1 MIEQFHRLI
10 VYSTEQNA
18 HIVLAPC
25 KDCDGIEIVLGF
37 RGDTVTVMREKKKK
51 PTVAVD
57 ENVGFICCKNYL
69 QLWKG

>member
-1 MIEQFHRLI
+1 MIVHFHRLI

-57 ENVGFICCKNYL
+57 ENVGFIYNSIPNL
-69 QLWKG
+69 M